1 MDSFAHTSKPARAQ
15 NARVKRTKAAL
26 YESLASLMLEKN
38 VNAITVREL
47 TSRANINR
55 ATFYIHYKDI
65 DDMICQVRKE
75 ILDDFSVVLNT
86 HHTEVSGER
95 PHSML
100 CDMFRFLERHAS
112 ICKAFLGTHGDAEFI
127 SLLRNKLLD
136 KCVTDWAKLFPSH
149 PIAYVPEYFSVFVV
163 TGCIGLFEHWIDT
176 GMHQTPEEMAYM
188 ADQMFRNGIRF
199 LQMPTPPSF

>member
-75 ILDDFSVVLNT
+75 ILDDF
-86 HHTEVSGER
+86 
-95 PHSML
+95 
-100 CDMFRFLERHAS
+100 
-112 ICKAFLGTHGDAEFI
+112 
-127 SLLRNKLLD
+127 
-136 KCVTDWAKLFPSH
+136 
-149 PIAYVPEYFSVFVV
+149 
-163 TGCIGLFEHWIDT
+163 
-176 GMHQTPEEMAYM
+176 
-188 ADQMFRNGIRF
+188 
-199 LQMPTPPSF
+199 